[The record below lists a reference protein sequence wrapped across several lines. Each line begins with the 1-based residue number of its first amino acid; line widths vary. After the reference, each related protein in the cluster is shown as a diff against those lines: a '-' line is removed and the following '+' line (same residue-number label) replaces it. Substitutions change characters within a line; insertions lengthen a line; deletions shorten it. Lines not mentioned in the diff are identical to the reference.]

1 MGSAAMEGWW
11 RKGVA
16 TALVGAVVLVA
27 LTLWRQPQPT
37 VLESAILPPR
47 AFRRWFYETT
57 HRTKGPVNEV
67 PLDRFA
73 GRGRGRRAAAT
84 VPGYLDK
91 EANQA
96 RLKYQEDLAELTPEI
111 KELDEEIAETATW
124 DHGHG
129 DGRSADGSHKESQ
142 ELKDKREALDAKIA
156 EAKEN
161 WRKVQDKVDAANK
174 ELVYG
179 RVYQYNKDDYLGGS
193 DHFVPVGVAHK
204 QLAGGGYGHRYS
216 IVDWL
221 SGDRR

>member
-1 MGSAAMEGWW
+1 MEGWW

-91 EANQA
+91 EANQVGTLAHAAPCRSFFCLSPYA
-96 RLKYQEDLAELTPEI
+96 RAHFRIPKHYICYYRHASSI
-111 KELDEEIAETATW
+111 RRTW
-124 DHGHG
+124 PSSHR
-129 DGRSADGSHKESQ
+129 RSRS
-142 ELKDKREALDAKIA
+142 
-156 EAKEN
+156 
-161 WRKVQDKVDAANK
+161 
-174 ELVYG
+174 
-179 RVYQYNKDDYLGGS
+179 
-193 DHFVPVGVAHK
+193 
-204 QLAGGGYGHRYS
+204 
-216 IVDWL
+216 
-221 SGDRR
+221 